1 MGNGSSQSNVNVKPQ
16 IKQTQAIGH
25 FIDDPTLL
33 STLMIDT
40 TSSQPQSPKVWIYLL
55 QKVVIEYL
63 IFWSAFLY
71 TVEMIE
77 LRYLWNYLQWNQWL
91 LYLNS
96 TLLSQVGKTG
106 IPALPDPIS
115 LPSNEKTGEA
125 DCRGR
130 IMIPGIGGLVAVVAQ
145 PQMAATVD
153 TQKRQFGLW
162 LSRQILPLQALPL
175 ITKDNKIDILIQLD
189 IKVLFYIFKV

>member
-1 MGNGSSQSNVNVKPQ
+1 M
-16 IKQTQAIGH
+16 
-25 FIDDPTLL
+25 
-33 STLMIDT
+33 
-40 TSSQPQSPKVWIYLL
+40 
-55 QKVVIEYL
+55 
-63 IFWSAFLY
+63 
-71 TVEMIE
+71 
-77 LRYLWNYLQWNQWL
+77 
-91 LYLNS
+91 NS

-115 LPSNEKTGEA
+115 SSTNEKTGEA

-189 IKVLFYIFKV
+189 IKVLFYTFN